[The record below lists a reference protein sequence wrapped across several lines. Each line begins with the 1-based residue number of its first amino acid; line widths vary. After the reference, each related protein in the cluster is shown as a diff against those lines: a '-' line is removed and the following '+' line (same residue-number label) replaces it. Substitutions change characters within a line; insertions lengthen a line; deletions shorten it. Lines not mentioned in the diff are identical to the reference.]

1 MIVIYD
7 IILFKSYTN
16 MEKMQIRAYTIG
28 INMQISIN
36 IFCNS
41 FSRIKVND
49 TIWKQSQYYTA
60 DDYKTYGY
68 QIRTVTGIK
77 TSGWPIENL
86 VNIQLQLVI
95 GGENVVTSGFVYKS
109 CKQSLREQTGISK
122 LFAPMGNNVEINSTN
137 HRAFII
143 WQAKNE
149 KD

>member
-1 MIVIYD
+1 MIYGLELKIHMIVIYD

-41 FSRIKVND
+41 FSRIKVVND
-49 TIWKQSQYYTA
+49 TIWKQSQNYTA
-60 DDYKTYGY
+60 DDYKTDGN

-86 VNIQLQLVI
+86 VNIQLRLVI
-95 GGENVVTSGFVYKS
+95 GGENLWPADLF
-109 CKQSLREQTGISK
+109 IK
-122 LFAPMGNNVEINSTN
+122 LANKVWESRQEFPSYLHQWEIM
-137 HRAFII
+137 
-143 WQAKNE
+143 
-149 KD
+149 